1 MSVDG
6 EKLRLVRL
14 ALGWQQTDMA
24 RLLGMKQPNLS
35 EMEGGTRQVP
45 DHVVPILTFL
55 TGFAPTFFFEP
66 VKADVPSGSDLWY
79 RKAKN
84 KYRKTEESQAY
95 CQLVFDTFEPLT
107 ASLRSRPPR
116 LSRLTGCMPEEAAM
130 HVRNALGVR
139 PGAPL
144 DNVAHLVESAGVRLI
159 GIGKPLL
166 RPNIINDDV
175 ASLASAV
182 EPDDDFEAFSFWTR
196 DGVPVIFARTDIPN
210 DRYNWAIVHETIHL
224 TMHSAHDG
232 NIRRAEQEGQAGA
245 QEAMLP
251 RAALRD
257 SFGSA
262 HSVVRLSSLAA
273 RWNVSLKSMVLRAAE
288 IGVLSDANK
297 RYYLG
302 AVNKGAGDLIH
313 VRAQHPRFYRQMC
326 ELLFGKPVRV
336 NELAR
341 RTGASRT
348 FLQDVLEA
356 HSGRP
361 EDLASP
367 SWPNEP
373 EQLS

>member
-24 RLLGMKQPNLS
+24 RLLRMKQPNLS
-35 EMEGGTRQVP
+35 EMEGGVRQVP
-45 DHVVPILTFL
+45 EHVVATLTFL
-55 TGFAPTFFFEP
+55 TGFSPTFFLEP

-107 ASLRSRPPR
+107 ANLRARPTN
-116 LSRLTGCMPEEAAM
+116 LSRLKGCIPEEAAM

-144 DNVAHLVESAGVRLI
+144 ENVAHLVEAAGVRLV
-159 GIGKPLL
+159 GIGSPLL
-166 RPNIINDDV
+166 RPNIISDEV
-175 ASLASAV
+175 AGLAKAV
-182 EPDDDFEAFSFWTR
+182 DPGNDFEAFSFWTKE
-196 DGVPVIFARTDIPN
+196 GLPVIFVRTDIPN

-224 TMHSAHDG
+224 TMHSSSDG
-232 NIRRAEQEGQAGA
+232 NIRQAESEGQAGA
-245 QEAMLP
+245 KEAMLP
-251 RAALRD
+251 SAALSD
-257 SFGSA
+257 SFGAA
-262 HSVVRLSSLAA
+262 HSVVRLASLAS

-288 IGVLSDANK
+288 LGVLSEANK

-302 AVNKGAGDLIH
+302 AVNKGAGDSVQ
-313 VRAQHPRFYRQMC
+313 VRAQRPRFYRQMC
-326 ELLFGKPVRV
+326 ELLFGKPIHLNDV
-336 NELAR
+336 AR
-341 RTGASRT
+341 KTGASKN
-348 FLQDVLEA
+348 FLQDVLLA

-361 EDLASP
+361 EDLA
-367 SWPNEP
+367 
-373 EQLS
+373 